1 MLQLPPLSG
10 LPLLA
15 WAIPWL
21 VASLGLRLCG
31 LPAAVRSLSSRAA
44 PRVVLAV
51 MALSGWPVALLLRI
65 TADGVF
71 NESVYF
77 TVQSGALLWLFA
89 AIAVAPMA
97 TSCPRR
103 ALLAAAGALL
113 CLPSTVELV
122 WRKATT
128 PPDVVPARV
137 VAAMD
142 ALERSSRRG
151 DVVLMR
157 PFSRYP
163 PPPIVLVGRRVPFTQ
178 YMPYMRQ
185 FASAE
190 VLREREQ
197 EVREFFRTTDPV
209 EARSIAHRLGARFVY
224 LFGPQSIAP
233 EAEAMLERIYTDGGA
248 RLYRVPEG

>member
-1 MLQLPPLSG
+1 
-10 LPLLA
+10 
-15 WAIPWL
+15 
-21 VASLGLRLCG
+21 
-31 LPAAVRSLSSRAA
+31 
-44 PRVVLAV
+44 VVLGA
-51 MALSGWPVALLLRI
+51 MALSGWPLALLLRV

-89 AIAVAPMA
+89 AVAAAQVATSPSRRLGLAVA
-97 TSCPRR
+97 
-103 ALLAAAGALL
+103 GVLL

-137 VAAMD
+137 VGAMD

-163 PPPIVLVGRRVPFTQ
+163 PPPIVLVGRRVPFTH

-190 VLREREQ
+190 VLKEREQ
-197 EVREFFRTTDPV
+197 EVRDFFRTSDPV
-209 EARSIAHRLGARFVY
+209 EARAIADRLGARFVY
-224 LFGPQSIAP
+224 LFGPQAIQP
-233 EAEAMLERIYTDGGA
+233 ETEATLESVYADAGA
-248 RLYRVPEG
+248 RLYRIPEN